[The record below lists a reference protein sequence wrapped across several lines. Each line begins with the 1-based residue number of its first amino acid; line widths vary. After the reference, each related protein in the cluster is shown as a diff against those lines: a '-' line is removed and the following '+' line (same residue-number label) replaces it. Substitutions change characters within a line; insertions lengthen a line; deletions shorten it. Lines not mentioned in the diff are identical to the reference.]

1 MSALAEPTTTMGAGG
16 ALAAAAAAQRE
27 AGARFEENGRWS
39 GLGLEPEK
47 KAVAGGRDR
56 AVPTKMEAL
65 YKCLEWGLL
74 T

>member
-1 MSALAEPTTTMGAGG
+1 MGAGG

-47 KAVAGGRDR
+47 KAVAGVGPAGGRRTR
-56 AVPTKMEAL
+56 A
-65 YKCLEWGLL
+65 
-74 T
+74 